1 MRAGAQLMLRR
12 KRKHMEWARAA
23 LLIVTNDEALREVL
37 GGKLR
42 QWGAS
47 VHDHDPGEGQ
57 ASLARA
63 IDVILVDVR
72 HHAEMML
79 SGLGGIRAAMPFAEM
94 VLINSSGNVNASMA
108 GMRAGAS
115 DELTV
120 PFDMEALKQKMI
132 DACRRSKR
140 RHAKNMG
147 SLITVFED
155 AMSAA
160 AFAEAGE
167 FETARSILEASG
179 SGNETEGVESGKK
192 EDGFNHSNASKR

>member
-1 MRAGAQLMLRR
+1 MKAGLQRMLGR

-23 LLIVTNDEALREVL
+23 LLIVTNDGALREVL

-47 VHDHDPGEGQ
+47 VHHHDPEEGQ
-57 ASLARA
+57 AMLARA
-63 IDVILVDVR
+63 VDVILVDVR

-79 SGLGGIRAAMPFAEM
+79 SGLGGIREAMPFAEM
-94 VLINSSGNVNASMA
+94 VLINSSDNVNASMA

-132 DACRRSKR
+132 DACRRSRK

-147 SLITVFED
+147 SLLTVFED

-167 FETARSILEASG
+167 FDTARSMLTASG
-179 SGNETEGVESGKK
+179 AGSGTDEAESRKNEG
-192 EDGFNHSNASKR
+192 GFNHSNESKR

>member
-1 MRAGAQLMLRR
+1 MLSR

-37 GGKLR
+37 GGKFR

-47 VHDHDPGEGQ
+47 VHHHDPGEGQ
-57 ASLARA
+57 VSLVRA
-63 IDVILVDVR
+63 VDVILVDVR
-72 HHAEMML
+72 HHAELML

-94 VLINSSGNVNASMA
+94 VLINSSDNVNASMA
-108 GMRAGAS
+108 GMRAGAT

-167 FETARSILEASG
+167 FDTARSILEASA
-179 SGNETEGVESGKK
+179 SGKGKDDAESGKK
-192 EDGFNHSNASKR
+192 EDGLNHSNATKGE